1 MDSDY
6 SNVINKI
13 TELGDSLHNTKEKLK
28 ENNNLIKKTVC
39 LLQDIKGNVSEY
51 KDKVS
56 DNNELLKNTIFLLHG
71 IYTILQSRH
80 DLHKRPYFNDPSAR
94 VTREM
99 KEQMLSLD

>member
-13 TELGDSLHNTKEKLK
+13 SELGDSLHDAK
-28 ENNNLIKKTVC
+28 ENIKDNNKLLTKTVN
-39 LLQDIKGNVSEY
+39 LLQDIKENVSEY

-80 DLHKRPYFNDPSAR
+80 DLHKRPFFNDPSAR

-99 KEQMLSLD
+99 KEQMLSVD

>member
-6 SNVINKI
+6 SRVLDKI
-13 TELGDSLHNTKEKLK
+13 TELHESLKDSKEQIT
-28 ENNNLIKKTVC
+28 NNNKLIKKTVN
-39 LLQDIKGNVSEY
+39 LLQDIKGSVTEY
-51 KDKVS
+51 KEKVS